1 MRGYQS
7 GLVGVFKYPCIGTRL
22 PTDHGSENA
31 AYEERVGP
39 DATGKIIILPINI
52 YIFKSVEYPFKIQI
66 GN

>member
-1 MRGYQS
+1 MYWDSTAYTG
-7 GLVGVFKYPCIGTRL
+7 
-22 PTDHGSENA
+22 HGSENA

-39 DATGKIIILPINI
+39 DATSTGKIIILLINI